1 MRSVFGVAA
10 SVGLAR
16 LPLLPVTESDGAER
30 ELLAEAIFLASRQAD
45 LAALDTDRPAERF
58 AALRAYEVRAR
69 ARPTPHGGF
78 AGVAAIR
85 FAREPASLQLA
96 DRHAARTYPSGA
108 WLAEVATRLV
118 DDPCVWASLTAT
130 SSGLVVRRGS
140 RYEVERSGTARM
152 ERVTIRAT
160 KAVAHVLGRC
170 ASRAP
175 LKRVAA
181 ETAARFEVPQEAV
194 DSMLRELVRNG
205 FLLIDLLPEDV
216 TADPLRHL
224 LDRLPADSPMREAVR
239 ELRRFLAEADGRPPG
254 DAARLA
260 ALRAAR
266 DTADGIVPVERPLV
280 ADVRADAL
288 LALPVALAEQAAR
301 AASLLWAIGAAR
313 DPLTRWHAQF
323 LHRYGAGRAVPLLD
337 AVDPV
342 IGLGTDIPVDD
353 ERPEPGRLAALSRLV
368 ADAIANGRVEVT
380 IDPDSVRELED
391 GRGGELPPRTAEIF
405 VRVLADV
412 GGQHFLAVCGAAAD
426 AGATRGRFT
435 GLLPPAPVDIAD
447 EPWMVAEL
455 LTAPARGSGAALAP
469 PTGQARYRIP
479 VGVPVRDGDLLP
491 EELHLIS
498 DGQRLAVWSAR
509 HDIPVIPVL
518 YSRVAPH
525 LLPPL
530 ARFLQLAGHA
540 GSRPL
545 RPWSWG
551 PVGLGPFQPRIRYD
565 RTILTPARWVLPLDL
580 TRASRDQTAWDEALR
595 TWRSAATPAPPRIVL
610 VDDADRRLPL
620 DLDWPEDRDLL
631 RRYVRR
637 GARAVTEQPGGSEAD
652 QAVVTGPGGNHVL
665 EVVVPLRRRAPMPQP
680 PRSAVPARSR
690 GAGLHLPGGP
700 WLSLVIPAP
709 APCQDYV
716 LAEIAAVAD
725 GLACCVDRWFWL
737 RYTTPAHGPHLR
749 VRFHGAPAT
758 LGGRVLPAIARR
770 CTEMITLRLCGR
782 LSVEPYD
789 QEIERYGGPC
799 AITAAERVFAA
810 DSALVLQILS
820 ATADPDQRL
829 LAAAVA
835 AARIARTVAG
845 GNIAALAGRHVDRA
859 ARRRLATLRP
869 PARVARK
876 IPHTDDAIAADWN
889 DALAAYRALLPP
901 DLPSAC
907 ASSLIHMHANRLL
920 GDTALEPLA
929 RALAADLLAAP

>member
-130 SSGLVVRRGS
+130 SSGLVVRCGS

-353 ERPEPGRLAALSRLV
+353 ERPEPG
-368 ADAIANGRVEVT
+368 
-380 IDPDSVRELED
+380 
-391 GRGGELPPRTAEIF
+391 
-405 VRVLADV
+405 
-412 GGQHFLAVCGAAAD
+412 
-426 AGATRGRFT
+426 
-435 GLLPPAPVDIAD
+435 
-447 EPWMVAEL
+447 
-455 LTAPARGSGAALAP
+455 
-469 PTGQARYRIP
+469 
-479 VGVPVRDGDLLP
+479 
-491 EELHLIS
+491 
-498 DGQRLAVWSAR
+498 
-509 HDIPVIPVL
+509 
-518 YSRVAPH
+518 
-525 LLPPL
+525 
-530 ARFLQLAGHA
+530 
-540 GSRPL
+540 
-545 RPWSWG
+545 
-551 PVGLGPFQPRIRYD
+551 
-565 RTILTPARWVLPLDL
+565 
-580 TRASRDQTAWDEALR
+580 
-595 TWRSAATPAPPRIVL
+595 
-610 VDDADRRLPL
+610 
-620 DLDWPEDRDLL
+620 
-631 RRYVRR
+631 
-637 GARAVTEQPGGSEAD
+637 
-652 QAVVTGPGGNHVL
+652 
-665 EVVVPLRRRAPMPQP
+665 
-680 PRSAVPARSR
+680 
-690 GAGLHLPGGP
+690 
-700 WLSLVIPAP
+700 
-709 APCQDYV
+709 
-716 LAEIAAVAD
+716 
-725 GLACCVDRWFWL
+725 
-737 RYTTPAHGPHLR
+737 
-749 VRFHGAPAT
+749 
-758 LGGRVLPAIARR
+758 
-770 CTEMITLRLCGR
+770 
-782 LSVEPYD
+782 
-789 QEIERYGGPC
+789 
-799 AITAAERVFAA
+799 
-810 DSALVLQILS
+810 
-820 ATADPDQRL
+820 
-829 LAAAVA
+829 
-835 AARIARTVAG
+835 
-845 GNIAALAGRHVDRA
+845 LAGRVVTA
-859 ARRRLATLRP
+859 GRRRDRERP
-869 PARVARK
+869 R
-876 IPHTDDAIAADWN
+876 
-889 DALAAYRALLPP
+889 
-901 DLPSAC
+901 
-907 ASSLIHMHANRLL
+907 
-920 GDTALEPLA
+920 
-929 RALAADLLAAP
+929 